1 MHRALLLVRAGG
13 GHSVRPLCVRAAGDL
28 WVQHVSVDC
37 YRMGVSANVAS
48 ALGGIGFVD
57 VPPGNSLLLPGR
69 PFAMVEGPKGMRTL
83 ESPITGFITAANTA
97 LEVTP
102 ALVDSGS
109 AEPDTAWIV
118 ELEVHPEDAAEQFET
133 LPHVTPPQ

>member
-1 MHRALLLVRAGG
+1 MHRALLLVRARG
-13 GHSVRPLCVRAAGDL
+13 GHVRSLCVRAAGDL
-28 WVQHVSVDC
+28 WVQHVSVDR
-37 YRMGVSANVAS
+37 YRMGISADVAS

-57 VPPGNSLLLPGR
+57 VPPDNSLLLPGR